1 MAFLLPHY
9 RRLNMFWFKNI
20 IIYRLTSAIDFSN
33 IENALQQSKFSDCQ
47 PLDWSKFGW
56 DSPLISSDQLHFEA
70 NNQLLLVAH
79 KEEKIIPN
87 NVIQKDTN
95 SRIELLEQKEQR
107 KLRKTE
113 KQAIKDDVVRT
124 LLPRT
129 FSKHLFTAIWIDIK
143 RQLIFIDTSSSKRA
157 EDTLAL
163 LRKTL
168 GSLPVVPLSFIK
180 LPLEVMTEWITH
192 NNLPQWLTLLEEA
205 ELKSFDN
212 KSMIRC
218 KRQDLE
224 SDEITNHLEA
234 GKYITKLALA
244 WENHLSFVLKEDGSL
259 SRIKFADDILEKND
273 DILKEDIAQR
283 FDADFFLMTHELAD
297 LIDKLTIEFHGIK
310 ETI

>member
-1 MAFLLPHY
+1 
-9 RRLNMFWFKNI
+9 MFWFKNI

-56 DSPLISSDQLHFEA
+56 DSPLITSDQLHFES

-79 KEEKIIPN
+79 KEEKIIPAE
-87 NVIQKDTN
+87 VIQKETN
-95 SRIELLEQKEQR
+95 TRIEALEKKEER

-113 KQAIKDDVVRT
+113 KQAIKNDVVTT
-124 LLPRT
+124 LLPRA

-180 LPLEVMTEWITH
+180 LPLEVITEWITH
-192 NNLPQWLTLLEEA
+192 NDLPQWLTLLEEA
-205 ELKSFDN
+205 ELKSFNDE
-212 KSMIRC
+212 SVIRC

-234 GKYITKLALA
+234 GKYITKLALD